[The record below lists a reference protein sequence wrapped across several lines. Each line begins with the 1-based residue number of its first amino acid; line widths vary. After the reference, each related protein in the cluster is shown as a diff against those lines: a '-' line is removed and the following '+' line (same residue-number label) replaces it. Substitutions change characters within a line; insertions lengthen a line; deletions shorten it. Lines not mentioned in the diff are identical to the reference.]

1 MTPYVTVI
9 VPCRNE
15 GRFID
20 RCLRSI
26 TASAYPHD
34 RLEILVVDGMS
45 KDGTR
50 AQIAAN
56 VERDPRIVLVE
67 NEARTAPAAMN
78 LGIARARGEIVMRM
92 DAHCEYPADYIPQ
105 LVRALDE
112 HQADNVGGI
121 TEVLPAGSG
130 PVARAIAIALSSR
143 AGVGDS
149 HFRVGTEAPRW
160 VDTVPF
166 GCWRRETFTK
176 VGLFDESLPRN
187 QDDEF
192 NMRLRRAGGRVLLL
206 PSVVTRYFA
215 RERLDQLWQMFSQYG
230 YYKPLAAIRSGAPLQ
245 PRQFAPSTLVVALVA
260 GALLA
265 PFSWWGVGFLAAVA
279 GAYAA
284 FALGAAAVVA
294 RSSGFKVAAAFAA
307 ALVTMH
313 VAYGVGFLRGTLRFA
328 ILRRAPAP
336 AAPELSR

>member
-1 MTPYVTVI
+1 MTAFVSII

-26 TASAYPHD
+26 SASDYPRD
-34 RLEILVVDGMS
+34 QIEILVVDGMS
-45 KDGTR
+45 KYGTR
-50 AQIAAN
+50 AQIAVN
-56 VERDPRIVLVE
+56 TERDPRIVLID

-78 LGIARARGEIVMRM
+78 LGIARARGTILLRM
-92 DAHCEYPADYIPQ
+92 DAHCEYPADYIPR

-121 TEVLPAGSG
+121 TEVLPAGPG
-130 PVARAIAIALSSR
+130 PVAHAIALALASA

-149 HFRVGTEAPRW
+149 YFRIGAAEPRW
-160 VDTVPF
+160 VDTVSF

-192 NMRLRRAGGRVLLL
+192 NMRLRRAGGRILLL
-206 PSVVTRYFA
+206 PDVVTRYFA
-215 RERLDQLWQMFSQYG
+215 RERLGQLWQMFSQYG
-230 YYKPLAAIRSGAPLQ
+230 FYKPLAALRSGAPLQ
-245 PRQFAPSTLVVALVA
+245 LRQFAPSALVIA
-260 GALLA
+260 LVTGALLA
-265 PFSWWGVGFLAAVA
+265 PFSWWGVGFLSVVA
-279 GAYAA
+279 GAYAVFLLVA
-284 FALGAAAVVA
+284 SLRVA
-294 RSSGFKVAAAFAA
+294 RTHGMRVAAAFAA

-313 VAYGVGFLRGTLRFA
+313 IAYGVGFLRGTWRFA

>member
-1 MTPYVTVI
+1 MTAFVSVI

-26 TASAYPHD
+26 SGSAYEDD
-34 RLEILVVDGMS
+34 RMEIIVVDGMS

-56 VERDPRIVLVE
+56 IERDPRIVLVD
-67 NEARTAPAAMN
+67 NEARTAPVAMN
-78 LGIARARGEIVMRM
+78 LGIGRARGEILMRM
-92 DAHCEYPADYIPQ
+92 DAHCEYPADYIPT
-105 LVRALDE
+105 LVRALAE
-112 HQADNVGGI
+112 HQADNVGGV
-121 TEVLPAGSG
+121 TEVLPAGDG
-130 PVARAIAIALSSR
+130 AVARAIAIALGSR

-149 HFRVGTEAPRW
+149 HFRVGASAPRW

-166 GCWRRETFTK
+166 GCWRRETFAK

-192 NMRLRRAGGRVLLL
+192 NMRLRRAGGRVLLV

-215 RERLDQLWQMFSQYG
+215 RERLGQLWQMFAQYG
-230 YYKPLAAIRSGAPLQ
+230 FYKPLAAIRSGARLQ
-245 PRQFAPSTLVVALVA
+245 PRQFAPSMLVVALVL

-265 PFSWWGVGFLAAVA
+265 PLSWWGVVILTFVA
-279 GAYAA
+279 GAYAL
-284 FALGAAAVVA
+284 FVVGAAV
-294 RSSGFKVAAAFAA
+294 RVAASHGVRVGAGFAA
-307 ALVTMH
+307 AIVTMH
-313 VAYGVGFLRGTLRFA
+313 FAYGVGFLRGTWRFA

-336 AAPELSR
+336 AAPSLSR

>member
-1 MTPYVTVI
+1 MTALVSII

-26 TASAYPHD
+26 SASAYPRD
-34 RLEILVVDGMS
+34 QLEILVVDGMS

-50 AQIAAN
+50 AQIA
-56 VERDPRIVLVE
+56 VSIERDPRIVLID
-67 NEARTAPAAMN
+67 NDARTAPAAMN
-78 LGIARARGEIVMRM
+78 LGIARARGTVLLRM
-92 DAHCEYPADYIPQ
+92 DAHCEYPADYIPR

-121 TEVLPAGSG
+121 TEVLPAGPG
-130 PVARAIAIALSSR
+130 PVARAIALALASA

-149 HFRVGTEAPRW
+149 YFRIGAAEPKW

-192 NMRLRRAGGRVLLL
+192 NMRLRRAGGRILLL
-206 PSVVTRYFA
+206 PDVVTRYFA

-230 YYKPLAAIRSGAPLQ
+230 FYKPLAALRSGAPLQ
-245 PRQFAPSTLVVALVA
+245 LRQFAPSALVIA
-260 GALLA
+260 LVTGALLA
-265 PFSWWGVGFLAAVA
+265 PFSWWGVGFLSVVA
-279 GAYAA
+279 GAYAVFLLVA
-284 FALGAAAVVA
+284 SLRVA
-294 RSSGFKVAAAFAA
+294 RTHGMRVAAAFAA

-313 VAYGVGFLRGTLRFA
+313 IAYGVGFLRGTWRFA